1 MHPFQPM
8 PVPGVP
14 RSPLPIGGRPSP
26 LPRNSLVQHLDD
38 HADPHGTRA
47 LVPALRFGTGAPSV
61 ETADKATDFYFDTEG
76 AALYVMKESGGVR
89 QWVLA
94 ASGSGS
100 GSGGTPAEAEAIA
113 HEIASMSHDAPAM
126 TEDEK
131 DSLLK
136 KLADYV
142 AAKESMS

>member
-26 LPRNSLVQHLDD
+26 LPRNSLIQHLDD
-38 HADPHGTRA
+38 RADPHGTRA

-76 AALYVMKESGGVR
+76 AALYVMKETGGVR

-94 ASGSGS
+94 ATGS

-131 DSLLK
+131 DALLK

-142 AAKESMS
+142 AAKESML

>member
-26 LPRNSLVQHLDD
+26 LPRNSLIQHLDD

-61 ETADKATDFYFDTEG
+61 ETTDKATDFYFDTEG

-94 ASGSGS
+94 ATGS

-131 DSLLK
+131 DALLK